1 MNYNTNKKIIH
12 YCWFGGK
19 PLSKLTLKCI
29 ESWKKY
35 LPDFEIKQWDE
46 TNFDVNQCTFI
57 KEAYEQKK
65 WAFVADYTRFKILDE
80 FGGMYLDTDMEI
92 TSDISKYLEND
103 LFMGKEDSNMIN
115 AAVVWSKYPNNTHI
129 HNILQVYENSDV
141 FNPTGDLFDQ
151 SVPKI
156 LTKYFVEY
164 GFKSDSD
171 DIQFLNNDVYI
182 YPMEYFYPLS
192 YDHQNN
198 KFTDKSCMIHHFD
211 ATWTSKGEQIKTK
224 LKRKNMKW
232 VVHIIDIFV
241 GIKNSITLKDIVIFL
256 IPLFVFSLALLSYWP
271 GISTYDGNYQWNQI
285 QNDYITDAHPFLS
298 TYFVKLLSLIWN
310 SKTIVMIFQIL
321 AFSFIWTCICK
332 SLRKKD
338 SGIKTQ
344 IIYTVFT
351 CLFPIIFVYSITLWK
366 DIIYSYALLG
376 LTLMLYIGIKKEW
389 KYRILDLLTISFL
402 LVFIQGYRHNGIVV
416 SAITLVILLV
426 LLLKNRI
433 KKLALILFIASM
445 FVFYLVIAIPK
456 QIIVKPSLDIMGAK
470 EGITVLMT
478 GALLKDN
485 VQMEQQ
491 DLEYLNTLM
500 PIDLWKELY
509 TPYLINTVCLSPS
522 FNREK
527 TEETYDELLRIF
539 VKYAIKNP
547 GSIIVHY
554 IKADALLWS
563 PYPLGY
569 TYIFDF
575 SEWGIEEHYGF
586 DSKVQSKFEQGK
598 DFFDVIINT
607 TMTNR
612 YIRNLLYRPA
622 TAMYLAI
629 AIIMFIA
636 YRTKNKKYYFVLL
649 PMLLN
654 TLSYVPVN
662 LAQDLRYLYINYLT
676 LSFVIFILI
685 MPKFE
690 KNNVRLNKGED
701 INE

>member
-1 MNYNTNKKIIH
+1 MDNNANIKIIH

-19 PLSKLTLKCI
+19 PLSKLTLNCI

-35 LPDFEIKQWDE
+35 LPDFEIKQWNE
-46 TNFDVNQCTFI
+46 SNFDVNQCAFV

-92 TSDISKYLEND
+92 TSDIYKYLEND
-103 LFMGKEDSNMIN
+103 LFFGKEDSNMVN
-115 AAVVWSKYPNNTHI
+115 AAVVWSKHPNNKHI
-129 HNILQVYENSDV
+129 QNILQLYEKSKV

-156 LTKYFVEY
+156 ITNYFMKF
-164 GFKSDSD
+164 GFEKNSNE
-171 DIQFLNNDVYI
+171 IQILNNDIYI

-192 YDHQNN
+192 YNHQNN
-198 KFTDKSCMIHHFD
+198 MFTNNSCMIHHFD
-211 ATWTSKGEQIKTK
+211 ATWTSKGEQLKTK
-224 LKRKNMKW
+224 LKRKNMTW
-232 VVHIIDIFV
+232 MVHIIDFFV
-241 GIKNSITLKDIVIFL
+241 AIKRNVTFKDITIFL
-256 IPLFVFSLALLSYWP
+256 IPLIIFSLALLSFWP

-285 QNDYITDAHPFLS
+285 QNNYITDAHPFLS
-298 TYFVKLLSLIWN
+298 TFFVKILSYIWN
-310 SKTIVMIFQIL
+310 SETIVLIFQIF

-338 SGIKTQ
+338 SSIKLQ
-344 IIYTVFT
+344 VIYTIFT

-366 DIIYSYALLG
+366 DVIYSYALIS

-389 KYRILDLLTISFL
+389 KYRILDLVTISFL
-402 LVFIQGYRHNGIVV
+402 LIFIQSYRHNGIIV

-426 LLLKNRI
+426 LLFKNKVSKKRI
-433 KKLALILFIASM
+433 IIFGASLI
-445 FVFYLVIAIPK
+445 VFYLMIIIPK
-456 QIIVKPSLDIMGAK
+456 QIIVQPSLDIMGAK
-470 EGITVLMT
+470 EGLTIFMT
-478 GALLKDN
+478 GSLLKDN
-485 VQMEQQ
+485 VEMESK
-491 DLEYLNTLM
+491 DIEYLNSLM
-500 PIDLWKELY
+500 PIESWKELY
-509 TPYLINTVCLSPS
+509 TPYLINTVCLSPLL
-522 FNREK
+522 NKEK
-527 TEETYDELLRIF
+527 MLETYDELLRIF
-539 VKYAIKNP
+539 IKYSIKNP

-575 SEWGIEEHYGF
+575 SEWGPEFYGF
-586 DSKVQSKFEQGK
+586 DAKVESKFEQGK
-598 DFFDVIINT
+598 VFFDGIINI
-607 TMTNR
+607 TMENKF
-612 YIRNLLYRPA
+612 IRNILYRPA
-622 TAMYLAI
+622 TAMYLSI
-629 AIIMFIA
+629 AIMIYIVNK
-636 YRTKNKKYYFVLL
+636 TKNKKYYFMLL

-685 MPKFE
+685 MPKY
-690 KNNVRLNKGED
+690 KKTDNLLSKGK
-701 INE
+701 II